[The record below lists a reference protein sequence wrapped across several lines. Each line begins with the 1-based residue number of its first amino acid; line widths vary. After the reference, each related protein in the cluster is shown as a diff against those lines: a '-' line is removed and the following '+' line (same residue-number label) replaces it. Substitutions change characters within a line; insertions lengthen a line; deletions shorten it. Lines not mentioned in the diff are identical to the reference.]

1 MHLIDTCK
9 SSFEF
14 GRNFLHI
21 YIHNEQPNKCQK
33 NVFEFEPHQ
42 SLFELKST
50 LNTRQK
56 QFCLLKTAEEH
67 EPTPEGDLD
76 SRMLRFQQ
84 ESVRQFL
91 RKSPPLNKWGGVW
104 GGWVG
109 PGRTVT

>member
-21 YIHNEQPNKCQK
+21 YIHNEPPNKCQK

-42 SLFELKST
+42 SLFELKSI

-67 EPTPEGDLD
+67 GPHPPPKAIWTLACSDF
-76 SRMLRFQQ
+76 SKKVCVSF
-84 ESVRQFL
+84 SV
-91 RKSPPLNKWGGVW
+91 SHCP
-104 GGWVG
+104 
-109 PGRTVT
+109 

>member
-21 YIHNEQPNKCQK
+21 YIHNEPPNKCQK

-42 SLFELKST
+42 SLFELKSI

-67 EPTPEGDLD
+67 G
-76 SRMLRFQQ
+76 
-84 ESVRQFL
+84 
-91 RKSPPLNKWGGVW
+91 PPLRRRSGLSHAQISARKCASVS
-104 GGWVG
+104 
-109 PGRTVT
+109 P